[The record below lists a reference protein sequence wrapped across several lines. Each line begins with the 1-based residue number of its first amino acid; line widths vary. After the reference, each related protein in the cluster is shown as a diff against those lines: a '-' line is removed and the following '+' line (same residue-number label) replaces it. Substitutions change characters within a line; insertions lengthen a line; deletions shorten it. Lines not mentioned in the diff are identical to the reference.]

1 MHQPDAPSKGVDA
14 ATRVATALR
23 RSLRIAPRAGLKSQQ
38 KGNNVAPQTW
48 LFVGGIL
55 AALAVA
61 AGAFGAHGLESR
73 LDPAKAS
80 SPEEAARRTRQLEN
94 FKTAAQYQLTS
105 AIGIVLAGF
114 AAFARNPANR
124 SIWPTAAAIA
134 LVIGIIL
141 FSGGLY
147 AWVLTERKAFVAIVP
162 IGGTSIIIGWTLLA
176 VAGLKLTN

>member
-1 MHQPDAPSKGVDA
+1 MQ
-14 ATRVATALR
+14 
-23 RSLRIAPRAGLKSQQ
+23 
-38 KGNNVAPQTW
+38 PQTW
-48 LFVGGIL
+48 LCVGGLL

-73 LDPAKAS
+73 LDPAKAT

-114 AAFARNPANR
+114 AAFSRNPATR
-124 SIWPTAAAIA
+124 SMWPSAAAIA
-134 LVIGIIL
+134 FILGIML

-147 AWVLTERKAFVAIVP
+147 AWVLTERKLFVAIVP
-162 IGGTSIIIGWTLLA
+162 IGGMSIIVGWTLLA
-176 VAGLKLTN
+176 VAGWKLGN

>member
-1 MHQPDAPSKGVDA
+1 MQP
-14 ATRVATALR
+14 
-23 RSLRIAPRAGLKSQQ
+23 Q
-38 KGNNVAPQTW
+38 NW
-48 LFVGGIL
+48 LFIGGLL

-73 LDPAKAS
+73 LDPSKAA

-114 AAFARNPANR
+114 AALYRNPAGR
-124 SIWPTAAAIA
+124 SMLPGAAAIA
-134 LVIGIIL
+134 LLLGILL

-162 IGGTSIIIGWTLLA
+162 VGGMSIIVGWTLLA
-176 VAGLKLTN
+176 VAGWKLGS